1 MRYALLGLFL
11 VPSLAVAQPRDV
23 AALFPTSTVAYA
35 ELRDPASIADGLA
48 AIVKGSPFEDGLN
61 LLHNR
66 KDAAKELRL
75 VGGSTALAGAAL
87 LASPEFLGEFRKI
100 RGAAIGFFGLTAG
113 GEPKIAACVLTGDSL
128 AAALYARSH
137 LANEPTLRRVAVVDG
152 VPIFQSRA
160 LPAQAF
166 DPNTGK
172 PVPFEPKPAT
182 EGPCEPTYAYTAR
195 LFIVASN
202 KEAIADVIAHNRGTV
217 KESLATSNDFAAQRT
232 AGIHAFVRT
241 VELVAFADAARKAN
255 KEILPAELVAAL
267 KLVLNPRSIPKAT
280 AHATLGPAGLR
291 WTIDLH
297 RDPKQP
303 SPMLD
308 LVGSAV
314 PAEALRTNPTGAA
327 GGFSIG
333 LPAKDRRV
341 AAILAFVDA
350 LLKTD
355 GNVGRTATEW
365 VEEWEARSKLPLRA
379 KLLPEVRGLSLILIP
394 KPDLPP
400 RVEPLP
406 LVAIQL
412 EAGASDWESAIPKFL
427 AAVDGRDPSA
437 KPSSETI
444 GNVKVLTASLAGMPQ
459 HFARRENS
467 WIFGLDRKQVAA
479 CCSGGG
485 PIPALADHAVGAI
498 RWPGLVQY
506 ETSRKLAGRLEH
518 RSRGSNPF
526 DVPFG
531 GGLLPLG
538 LLDPQNG
545 GEMTAEEFQSLY
557 GAFPPLTLRANHTAN
572 RFSVEL
578 RWDFDRD
585 GANGFLTKLVPIL
598 ERIGTAPSNEGLR
611 FSPFDR

>member
-1 MRYALLGLFL
+1 MRYALLGLLL

-23 AALFPTSTVAYA
+23 AALFPPSTVAYA

-48 AIVKGSPFEDGLN
+48 AIVKGSPFEDGLK
-61 LLHNR
+61 LLHDR

-87 LASPEFLGEFRKI
+87 LASPEFLSEFRRI

-137 LANEPTLRRVAVVDG
+137 LANESTLRRVAVVDG

-172 PVPFEPKPAT
+172 PVPFEPKAAT
-182 EGPCEPTYAYTAR
+182 EGPCEPTYAYTSG

-202 KEAIADVIAHNRGTV
+202 KEAIADVLARNRGIARD
-217 KESLATSNDFAAQRT
+217 SLATSIDFPAQRP
-232 AGIHAFVRT
+232 AGIHAFVRMI
-241 VELVAFADAARKAN
+241 ELVRLADMAKKRH
-255 KEILPAELVAAL
+255 KEILPAELVAVL
-267 KLVLNPRSIPKAT
+267 KLVLNPRSVPIMT
-280 AHATLGPAGLR
+280 SQGTLGLTGLR
-291 WTIDLH
+291 WTIDLQL
-297 RDPKQP
+297 DAEQT
-303 SPMLD
+303 SPLLD
-308 LVGSAV
+308 LLASAV
-314 PAEALRTNPTGAA
+314 PAEAARSIPAIAA
-327 GGFSIG
+327 GHFSVG
-333 LPAKDRRV
+333 LAPPERR
-341 AAILAFVDA
+341 AAVLLAFVNA
-350 LLKTD
+350 LLSAH

-365 VEEWEARSKLPLRA
+365 IEQWEARSKLPLRA

-394 KPDLPP
+394 KPELPP
-400 RVEPLP
+400 RIEPLP
-406 LVAIQL
+406 LAALHL

-444 GNVKVLTASLAGMPQ
+444 GNVKVWTASLAGTPL
-459 HFARRENS
+459 HFARRENT
-467 WIFGLDRKQVAA
+467 WIFGLDRKQLAE

-485 PIPALADHAVGAI
+485 PIPALADLAVGAI

-506 ETSRKLAGRLEH
+506 ETPRKLAGRLEH

-526 DVPFG
+526 DAPFG

-538 LLDPQNG
+538 LLDPQTG

-557 GAFPPLTLRANHTAN
+557 GAFPPLALRANRTGN
-572 RFSVEL
+572 RVSVEL
-578 RWDFDRD
+578 RWDFERDR
-585 GANGFLTKLVPIL
+585 ANGFLTKLVPIL
-598 ERIGTAPSNEGLR
+598 ERIGTTPSNEGLR